1 MRAARLT
8 IVMAFAVAVACGGAG
23 AQVQLAVNGVAVPGA
38 TTTLVPGVTYAPAVD
53 LAAALGAEVDADPMA
68 GRATFT
74 LGAAVVQVELVAD
87 ARQALARDPAITRD
101 GAVRPGSAGIHDG
114 FEAFVPVKGVAEAFG
129 GRVSFVQG
137 SGVVVV
143 VLPRPALTVR
153 VDGSGAGQR
162 LVFRL
167 DAPARIVSYLNE
179 ATSVLD
185 LRFERTDADAT
196 ALDGAAFVRAS
207 VAPVRGSTEVRIQLL
222 PDRTARVLTL
232 PDGNGVSVVVAFAA
246 ESEPIDLVA
255 ARDARLVL
263 DAGHDPSDPGLM
275 VDGVRET
282 DVTRAFV
289 DAVAEALAGS
299 GIDVARTRPSPVAVS
314 LTDRSVL
321 GVGADAF
328 VSVHVAPLAAGRGRV
343 YVLDDASGAAAM
355 DMAVRRNAESAL
367 ASPSTDALR
376 RTLLL
381 GLVADVDAGWR
392 LAGALRTALGAAGL
406 TLDPVEGAP
415 LAVLEGAAGR
425 GVLLELSPVDLADPS
440 LPRALA
446 AALVAALTTP

>member
-1 MRAARLT
+1 VVLA
-8 IVMAFAVAVACGGAG
+8 AFAACAGAA

-53 LAAALGAEVDADPMA
+53 LAAALGAEVDADPIS

-74 LGAAVVQVELVAD
+74 LGAAVVQVELVSD
-87 ARQALARDPAITRD
+87 AAQALARDPAITRD
-101 GAVRPGSAGIHDG
+101 GARRPGSAGVHDG

-129 GRVSFVQG
+129 GRVSFVQD

-143 VLPRPALTVR
+143 VLPRPALSVR
-153 VDGSGAGQR
+153 VDGSGLGER

-167 DAPARIVSYLNE
+167 DAPTRVTSYLNE
-179 ATSVLD
+179 ATSVLE
-185 LRFERTDADAT
+185 LRFDRTDAEAT
-196 ALDGAAFVRAS
+196 ALDGTAFVRAS
-207 VAPVRGSTEVRIQLL
+207 VASVRGAAEVRVQLV

-232 PDGNGVSVVVAFAA
+232 PDGDGASVVVAFAA
-246 ESEPIDLVA
+246 ELEPLDLGA
-255 ARDARLVL
+255 ARGARLVL
-263 DAGHDPSDPGLM
+263 DAGHDPSDPGLV

-299 GIDVARTRPSPVAVS
+299 GIEVARTRPSSVAVS
-314 LTDRSVL
+314 LAERSVL

-328 VSVHVAPLAAGRGRV
+328 VSVHAAPLAAGRGRV

-355 DMAVRRNAESAL
+355 EMAVRRNAETAL
-367 ASPSTDALR
+367 ASPTTDAVR
-376 RTLLL
+376 RALLL
-381 GLVADVDAGWR
+381 RLVADVDAGWR

-425 GVLLELSPVDLADPS
+425 GVLLELSPLDLADPS
-440 LPRALA
+440 LPRSLA